1 MCIYT
6 RTHVLSL
13 SRTFRHALIAILF
26 LMATSSVIA
35 QQVIIEAPPAV
46 TIHQPTPHNPTKA
59 VLLSLIPGAGQ
70 IYNGQAWKI
79 PIIYGAL
86 GGVGYFVYDYYT
98 NMSAFKMN
106 TFTVSTSGTPNSKD
120 TPTIRSAAYTIFT
133 NRTIKTS
140 NSSLSYLQQSTGST
154 LSMPTSSGTST
165 TSRSTTT
172 SPSTSRP
179 PSPPTSATF
188 GARPLPA
195 TDFAFLTILNR
206 IND

>member
-1 MCIYT
+1 MCETLCDSINT

-35 QQVIIEAPPAV
+35 QQVIIETPPDV

-86 GGVGYFVYDYYT
+86 GGVGYFVYTNYT
-98 NMSAFKMN
+98 NMMAFKKEYLHRVN
-106 TFTVSTSGTPNSKD
+106 GGTPQMEGYTTYPNSSIYNLYQSNNKNFQLFV
-120 TPTIRSAAYTIFT
+120 IISAAVYGLNLIDAYVFGHLYDFQV
-133 NRTIKTS
+133 NDDL
-140 NSSLSYLQQSTGST
+140 SLRL
-154 LSMPTSSGTST
+154 
-165 TSRSTTT
+165 
-172 SPSTSRP
+172 SPSLAPDLRNP
-179 PSPPTSATF
+179 YGLSPALQLTF
-188 GARPLPA
+188 N
-195 TDFAFLTILNR
+195 F
-206 IND
+206 